1 MKKRII
7 AACVFVPIMI
17 LLLSFAPD
25 WAAMLLLAFL
35 CAVGARELMHAVCGA
50 EGKRGLTTAAMGAAG
65 LLPACIFAESEFR
78 RGGSPTA
85 ILPLEAILVL
95 AFVFLLF
102 FLAVLN
108 YGTDRAVPFPDV
120 TIAIFAGIVFP
131 LMLSCLLRLR
141 LMSGG
146 QLLVWLPLAI
156 SFGSDTCAL
165 FAGMAFGRRK
175 MAPRVSPHKT
185 VGGGIGGLAGGVIGL
200 LILKLAARLLHLSLP
215 LSYGE
220 IVLFGIVCGAVSEI
234 GDLSF
239 SVIKREYG
247 VKDYG
252 KLIPGHG
259 GVLDRF
265 DSVTFVTPLV
275 YLLLKAL

>member
-7 AACVFVPIMI
+7 AACVFVPVMI
-17 LLLSFAPD
+17 LLLSFAPL

-35 CAVGARELMHAVCGA
+35 CAVGARELMHAVAGE
-50 EGKRGLTTAAMGAAG
+50 EGKDKLTPVTMGAAG
-65 LLPACIFAESEFR
+65 LLSVCIFAENEFHQK
-78 RGGSPTA
+78 GVFVN
-85 ILPLEAILVL
+85 ILPLEAALALV
-95 AFVFLLF
+95 FVFLLF
-102 FLAVLN
+102 LFTILN
-108 YGTDRAVPFPDV
+108 YGTDSAVSFSDV
-120 TIAIFAGIVFP
+120 TAAIFAGIVFP

-141 LMSGG
+141 MMPGG
-146 QLLVWLPLAI
+146 RLLVWLPLAI

-165 FAGMAFGRRK
+165 FAGMAFGKRK

-200 LILKLAARLLHLSLP
+200 LILKLAAYLLHMPLP
-215 LSYGE
+215 LSMGR
-220 IVLFGIVCGAVSEI
+220 ILVFGILCSAVSEI

-265 DSVTFVTPLV
+265 DSVTFVSPMI
-275 YLLLKAL
+275 YLLLRIL

>member
-7 AACVFVPIMI
+7 AACVFVPVMI
-17 LLLSFAPD
+17 FLLSFAPA

-35 CAVGARELMHAVCGA
+35 CAVGARELMHAVASG
-50 EGKRGLTTAAMGAAG
+50 EGKKALTPITMGAAG
-65 LLPACIFAESEFR
+65 LLSVCIFAESELR
-78 RGGSPTA
+78 QKGVPAR
-85 ILPLEAILVL
+85 LLLLEAVL
-95 AFVFLLF
+95 ALIFVFLLF
-102 FLAVLN
+102 LFAILN
-108 YGTDRAVPFPDV
+108 YGTESAVSFSDV
-120 TIAIFAGIVFP
+120 TAAIFGGIVFP

-141 LMSGG
+141 LLPGG
-146 QLLVWLPLAI
+146 WLLVWLPLAV

-175 MAPRVSPHKT
+175 MAPLVSPHKT
-185 VGGGIGGLAGGVIGL
+185 VAGGIGGLAGGVAGL
-200 LILKLAARLLHLSLP
+200 LILKLAGYLLHAPLP
-215 LSYGE
+215 LSVGK
-220 IVLFGIVCGAVSEI
+220 IVLFGILCSAVSEI

-265 DSVTFVTPLV
+265 DSVTFVAPMI
-275 YLLLKAL
+275 YLLLKIF

>member
-7 AACVFVPIMI
+7 AACVFVPVMI
-17 LLLSFAPD
+17 LLLSFAPL

-35 CAVGARELMHAVCGA
+35 CAVGARELMHAVA
-50 EGKRGLTTAAMGAAG
+50 SEEGKGKLTPVTMGAAG
-65 LLPACIFAESEFR
+65 LLSVCIFAENELHQKGIF
-78 RGGSPTA
+78 A
-85 ILPLEAILVL
+85 NLLPLEAVL
-95 AFVFLLF
+95 ALVFVFLLF
-102 FLAVLN
+102 FFTILN
-108 YGTDRAVPFPDV
+108 YGTDSAVSFSDV
-120 TIAIFAGIVFP
+120 TAAIFAGVVFP

-141 LMSGG
+141 MMPGG
-146 QLLVWLPLAI
+146 RLLVWLPLAI

-165 FAGMAFGRRK
+165 FAGMAFGKRK

-185 VGGGIGGLAGGVIGL
+185 IGGGIGGVAGGVIGL
-200 LILKLAARLLHLSLP
+200 LILKLAAHLLHTPMP
-215 LSYGE
+215 LSIGK
-220 IVLFGIVCGAVSEI
+220 IVLFGVICSVVSEI

-265 DSVTFVTPLV
+265 DSVTFVTPMI
-275 YLLLKAL
+275 YLLLRIL

>member
-7 AACVFVPIMI
+7 AACVFVPVMI
-17 LLLSFAPD
+17 FLLSIAPA

-35 CAVGARELMHAVCGA
+35 CAVGARELMHAVA
-50 EGKRGLTTAAMGAAG
+50 SVEGKGKLTPVTMGAAS
-65 LLPACIFAESEFR
+65 LLSICIFAESELWQ
-78 RGGSPTA
+78 RGVLA
-85 ILPLEAILVL
+85 NLLPLEAVL
-95 AFVFLLF
+95 ALVFVFLLF
-102 FLAVLN
+102 LFTILN
-108 YGTDRAVPFPDV
+108 YGTENAVPFSDV
-120 TIAIFAGIVFP
+120 TAAIFAGIVFP

-141 LMSGG
+141 MMPGG
-146 QLLVWLPLAI
+146 RLLVWLPLAI

-165 FAGMAFGRRK
+165 FAGMAFGKRK
-175 MAPRVSPHKT
+175 MAPLVSPHKT
-185 VGGGIGGLAGGVIGL
+185 VGGGIGGLAGGVAGL
-200 LILKLAARLLHLSLP
+200 LILKLAAHLLHTPLP
-215 LSYGE
+215 LSMGR
-220 IVLFGIVCGAVSEI
+220 IVLFGIICSVVSEI

-265 DSVTFVTPLV
+265 DSVTFVTPMI
-275 YLLLKAL
+275 YLLLKIL

>member
-7 AACVFVPIMI
+7 AACVFVPVMI
-17 LLLSFAPD
+17 FLLSIAPA

-35 CAVGARELMHAVCGA
+35 CAVGARELMHAVA
-50 EGKRGLTTAAMGAAG
+50 SVEGKGKLTPVTMGAAS
-65 LLPACIFAESEFR
+65 LLSICIFAESELR
-78 RGGSPTA
+78 QRGVLA
-85 ILPLEAILVL
+85 NLLPLEAVL
-95 AFVFLLF
+95 ALVFVFLLF
-102 FLAVLN
+102 LFTILN
-108 YGTDRAVPFPDV
+108 YGTENAVPFSDV
-120 TIAIFAGIVFP
+120 TAAIFAGIVFP

-141 LMSGG
+141 MMPGG
-146 QLLVWLPLAI
+146 RLLVWLPLAI

-165 FAGMAFGRRK
+165 FAGMAFGKRK
-175 MAPRVSPHKT
+175 MAPLVSPHKT
-185 VGGGIGGLAGGVIGL
+185 VGGGIGGLAGGVAGL
-200 LILKLAARLLHLSLP
+200 LILKLAAHLLHTPLP
-215 LSYGE
+215 LSMGR
-220 IVLFGIVCGAVSEI
+220 IVSFGIICSVVSEI

-265 DSVTFVTPLV
+265 DSVTFVTPMI
-275 YLLLKAL
+275 YLLLKIL

>member
-7 AACVFVPIMI
+7 AACVFVPVMI
-17 LLLSFAPD
+17 FLLSFAPA

-35 CAVGARELMHAVCGA
+35 CAVGARELMHAAASGV
-50 EGKRGLTTAAMGAAG
+50 GKKKLTPVTMGAAG
-65 LLPACIFAESEFR
+65 LLSVCIFAENELR
-78 RGGSPTA
+78 QKGVPA
-85 ILPLEAILVL
+85 HLLPLEAVL
-95 AFVFLLF
+95 ALIFVFLLF
-102 FLAVLN
+102 LFAISN
-108 YGTDRAVPFPDV
+108 YGTENAVPFSDV
-120 TIAIFAGIVFP
+120 TAAIFGGIVFP

-141 LMSGG
+141 LLPGG
-146 QLLVWLPLAI
+146 WLLVWLPLAI

-175 MAPRVSPHKT
+175 MAPLVSPHKT
-185 VGGGIGGLAGGVIGL
+185 VGGGIGGLAGGVAGL
-200 LILKLAARLLHLSLP
+200 LILKLAAHLLHAPLP
-215 LSYGE
+215 LSMGK
-220 IVLFGIVCGAVSEI
+220 IVLFGILCSAVSEI

-239 SVIKREYG
+239 SVIKREYA

-265 DSVTFVTPLV
+265 DSVTFVAPMI
-275 YLLLKAL
+275 YLLLKIL